1 MATMKSITSSGSRLE
16 QLKRLALVLAKNIDY
31 YENRWTESNPNGT
44 QPALSGSDLEDAMQ
58 ASSRHLYDASFL
70 RLKTVTLGYSIPK
83 SLLKK
88 VNISNLRIY
97 FTGGNLLTFKAY
109 PIADPEVGDYG
120 TRGWETPLG
129 KSYTFGL
136 DFRF

>member
-1 MATMKSITSSGSRLE
+1 MADDGYYWNRIRS
-16 QLKRLALVLAKNIDY
+16 AYY

-58 ASSRHLYDASFL
+58 APSRHLYDASFL

>member
-1 MATMKSITSSGSRLE
+1 
-16 QLKRLALVLAKNIDY
+16 
-31 YENRWTESNPNGT
+31 
-44 QPALSGSDLEDAMQ
+44 MQ

>member
-1 MATMKSITSSGSRLE
+1 MADDGYYWNRIRS
-16 QLKRLALVLAKNIDY
+16 AYY

-44 QPALSGSDLEDAMQ
+44 QPALSGSDLEAAMQ